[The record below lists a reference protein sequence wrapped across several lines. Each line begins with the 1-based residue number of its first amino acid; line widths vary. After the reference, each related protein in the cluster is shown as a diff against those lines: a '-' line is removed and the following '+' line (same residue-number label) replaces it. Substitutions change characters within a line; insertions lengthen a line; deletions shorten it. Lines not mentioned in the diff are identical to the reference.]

1 MTEFHGL
8 NILPLT
14 FLRPD
19 EIPKVTFYCPRK
31 EGAVLSLP
39 TQAKAENTIAS
50 ADFAKWMIRHIDRWF
65 AWARQLGL
73 GVDLM
78 EDIILVT
85 GAHCT
90 RSYTNV
96 AFPGG
101 QEDAQASFGAKVNQ
115 SGDTV
120 SINWQFSH
128 ERNRGV
134 VLNCGPEG
142 KV

>member
-1 MTEFHGL
+1 MYA
-8 NILPLT
+8 
-14 FLRPD
+14 
-19 EIPKVTFYCPRK
+19 KV
-31 EGAVLSLP
+31 
-39 TQAKAENTIAS
+39 ENTVAS

-73 GVDLM
+73 GVDRM
-78 EDIILVT
+78 EDIVLVT

-90 RSYTNV
+90 RSCTNV
-96 AFPGG
+96 AFPGCQNG
-101 QEDAQASFGAKVNQ
+101 AQVSFGAKVDC

-120 SINWQFSH
+120 TINWQYSH

-134 VLNCGPEG
+134 VLNYGPEG